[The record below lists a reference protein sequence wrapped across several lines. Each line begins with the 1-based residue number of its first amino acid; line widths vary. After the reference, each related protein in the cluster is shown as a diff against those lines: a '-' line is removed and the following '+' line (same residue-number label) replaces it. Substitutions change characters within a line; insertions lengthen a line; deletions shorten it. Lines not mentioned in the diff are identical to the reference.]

1 MSVEEAAAKEKAV
14 RSEDYLALLYR
25 LGEAGIE
32 ARLSIIADELMVKA
46 PTAVKSL
53 AKLCEKGYVERRG
66 FSYFLTEKGLRVAE
80 RIVRNHRIAERLLT
94 DILGVDLREAHE
106 LAHALE
112 HVDRLAE
119 LADRLLGMPDRCPHG
134 NPIPARGEPR
144 GLPLSRAG
152 KGVYRV
158 ARLGEL
164 KSAFEQVSR
173 LGLKVGARV
182 EVEGV
187 EGSYLLLK
195 IEGTKVRLPMDVASL
210 VYVERVGEG
219 GGDASR

>member
-1 MSVEEAAAKEKAV
+1 MRHSSPSVSVEREVAKEKAV

-32 ARLSIIADELMVKA
+32 ARLSIIAGELRVKA
-46 PTAVKSL
+46 PTA
-53 AKLCEKGYVERRG
+53 AKALSKLREKGYVERKG
-66 FSYFLTEKGLRVAE
+66 LSYFLTEKGLKVAE

-94 DILGVDLREAHE
+94 DVLGVDQRDAHE
-106 LAHALE
+106 LAHELE

-119 LADRLLGMPDRCPHG
+119 LADRYLGSPDQCPHG
-134 NPIPARGEPR
+134 NPVPSRSQLK

-152 KGVYRV
+152 EGVYRV

-164 KSAFEQVSR
+164 GEVFEWAGR
-173 LGLKVGARV
+173 LGLKVGTRV

-187 EGSYLLLK
+187 EGNYLLVRV
-195 IEGTKVRLPMDVASL
+195 EGGRIRLPMDIASL
-210 VYVERVGEG
+210 VYVERAG
-219 GGDASR
+219 